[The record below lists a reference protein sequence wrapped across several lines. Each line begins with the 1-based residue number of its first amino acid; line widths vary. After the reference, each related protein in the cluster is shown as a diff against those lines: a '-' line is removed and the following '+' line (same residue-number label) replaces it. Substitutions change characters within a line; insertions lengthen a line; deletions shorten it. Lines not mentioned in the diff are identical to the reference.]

1 MRARSRCSTSS
12 QSTVSHHLKIL
23 RQAGIVDSE
32 RRGLWAYYYVN
43 PEALE
48 GLSQWLTRP

>member
-1 MRARSRCSTSS
+1 MCELKPLFDIS
-12 QSTVSHHLKIL
+12 QPALSKHLKKL
-23 RQAGIVDSE
+23 TGAGVIGVE

-48 GLSQWLTRP
+48 ELKPWLS